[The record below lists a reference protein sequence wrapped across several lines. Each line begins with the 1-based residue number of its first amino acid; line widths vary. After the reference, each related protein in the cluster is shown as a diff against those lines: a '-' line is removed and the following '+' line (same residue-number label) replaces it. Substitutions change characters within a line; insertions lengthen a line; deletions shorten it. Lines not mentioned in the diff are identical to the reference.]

1 MHHPALLTRACL
13 APRQCCCVQAL
24 DERIRGEC
32 REEQQA
38 LRRQLQEALQDL
50 AIKASLA
57 DSWQREVQG
66 LCKRLEQARL
76 HPPCLPGSTDRALP
90 VCSSPPAAICTWCLG
105 THPRPSSAAPA
116 HHKHLPVALELAL
129 CGHHAHACAARRGAP
144 PATPLVHACR
154 RTRTGRSCR
163 A

>member
-1 MHHPALLTRACL
+1 MCRHHPAPLTRVRL
-13 APRQCCCVQAL
+13 SSRQCCCVQAL
-24 DERIRGEC
+24 AERIRGEC

-38 LRRQLQEALQDL
+38 LRRQLQEAQQDL

-66 LCKRLEQARL
+66 LCKRLEQARPACLDLLTGHFLSAPRLLLPFAYGVRARTRAPHHL
-76 HPPCLPGSTDRALP
+76 HLF
-90 VCSSPPAAICTWCLG
+90 I
-105 THPRPSSAAPA
+105 
-116 HHKHLPVALELAL
+116 KHLPACLEPAL
-129 CGHHAHACAARRGAP
+129 CGHRTHACAARRGAP
-144 PATPLVHACR
+144 PATPLAHACR